1 MVFMRITKLFGYSIS
16 TVNKIKSAI
25 IQYSN
30 NIIADKKLVL
40 ELFSKK

>member
-1 MVFMRITKLFGYSIS
+1 MRIAKLFGYSIS
-16 TVNKIKSAI
+16 TVNKIKSATF
-25 IQYSN
+25 QYSN